1 MDTCIIV
8 DLEEEFMM
16 LAKTTMVTMTSMMVA
31 LEINVTLRRTMMTMM
46 KMTTMPTAMMTSMMV
61 TLKMK
66 VTLR

>member
-8 DLEEEFMM
+8 DLKEEFMM

-46 KMTTMPTAMMTSMMV
+46 KMTTMMV

-66 VTLR
+66 MTLR

>member
-8 DLEEEFMM
+8 DLKEEFMM

-31 LEINVTLRRTMMTMM
+31 LEINVTLRRTMMKMM
-46 KMTTMPTAMMTSMMV
+46 TMPTAMMTSMMV

-66 VTLR
+66 MTLR